1 MVATP
6 QKYFVLLELQ
16 KNKEYLSLCIM
27 KTKVAVILSGC
38 GVYDGAEIQEAVLT
52 LLALARAG
60 AEVSCLAPDIAQ
72 RQVIDHANGDEL
84 VEEDRNVM
92 VESARISRGEILP
105 LDNAKA
111 DDFDAFI
118 YVGGFGVAKNLSS
131 YAFDGADYD
140 VDPAVIDLI
149 QATHAAGKPQGF
161 MCIAPVLAARALG
174 AQHVKLTIGNDAVTV
189 AALEAKGA
197 HHVDCSVDS
206 IVVDLSNRVATT
218 PAYMLAQSIIEAE
231 SGINQLVDAVLN
243 LRL

>member
-1 MVATP
+1 M
-6 QKYFVLLELQ
+6 ELQ
-16 KNKEYLSLCIM
+16 KSKEYLSLCIM
-27 KTKVAVILSGC
+27 TKEIAVILSGC
-38 GVYDGAEIQEAVLT
+38 GVYDGAEIQESVLT
-52 LLALARAG
+52 LLALAKAG

-72 RQVIDHANGDEL
+72 RQVIDHSSGDEL

-92 VESARISRGEILP
+92 IESARISRGEILP

-131 YAFDGADYD
+131 YAFDGVNYD
-140 VDPAVIDLI
+140 VDPAVVDLI

-174 AQHVKLTIGNDAVTV
+174 EQHVKLTIGNDPVTI

-197 HHVDCSVDS
+197 HHVDCPAES
-206 IVVDLSNRVATT
+206 IVVDRSNRVATT
-218 PAYMLAQSIIEAE
+218 PAFMLAQSITEAE
-231 SGINQLVDAVLN
+231 SGINQLVESVLN
-243 LRL
+243 LCL